1 MLAAHASFANPQ
13 NKAEKSKSFTAG
25 EWAKKC
31 TMKAAEILWH
41 KKQQL
46 FKTINIS
53 ASTVADH
60 MTQSAATDRSTDVT
74 DIAQLAVFI

>member
-31 TMKAAEILWH
+31 TMKAAEIL
-41 KKQQL
+41 
-46 FKTINIS
+46 
-53 ASTVADH
+53 
-60 MTQSAATDRSTDVT
+60 
-74 DIAQLAVFI
+74 